1 MRNVAVN
8 SHKKYQTDR
17 VSECRKRNEGKPKI
31 RRLMI
36 SWNEIKTS
44 GGPLD
49 APSLE
54 AFRAR
59 LDGAL
64 SNVV

>member
-1 MRNVAVN
+1 
-8 SHKKYQTDR
+8 